1 MGAMEVKMNT
11 LVVYYTMGGTTKE
24 TVDLMKKRAREKEFD
39 IINIQNNKK
48 IDLSTYQRV
57 YIGSG
62 VYGGNMPMEI
72 ASFVFDHAN
81 ELRQK
86 EVTVF
91 MHALGSEDKYQ
102 KIAAKVIAPLGNKR
116 IDVFYLGGK
125 ADLSKQN
132 FFIRA
137 LMKKLAKA
145 KNLNMEYPN
154 NISQSAIESL
164 LETI

>member
-1 MGAMEVKMNT
+1 MNT

-24 TVDLMKKRAREKEFD
+24 TVDIMKKSAGEKKMD
-39 IINIQNNKK
+39 IINIQNNKN
-48 IDLSTYQRV
+48 INLSTYQRV

-72 ASFVFDHAN
+72 ANFVFEHAN
-81 ELRQK
+81 ELKQK
-86 EVTVF
+86 EVIVF
-91 MHALGSEDKYQ
+91 MHALGSEDKYK
-102 KIAAKVIAPLGNKR
+102 KIVAKVIKPLGDKS
-116 IDVFYLGGK
+116 IDVFYLGGR

-145 KNLNMEYPN
+145 KNLNIEHPN
-154 NISQSAIESL
+154 NISRSAIEL
-164 LETI
+164 LLKTI